1 MSQRPSPPPVES
13 AGGEAS
19 GAPVIFD
26 AELAPNRSLGR
37 AGFIAVMAGVIVIS
51 VGLGVFFLLQGA
63 WPVLG
68 FFGLDIALLAWC
80 FHVNYR
86 QGRRR
91 ERLRLTPDAL
101 TVERMSPAGR
111 VEQVRLPP
119 WWLRVEIDQSGERP
133 GPLTLATHGQR
144 ETVGAFL
151 APWERVEVAEALR
164 QALAPLR
171 AG

>member
-1 MSQRPSPPPVES
+1 MSL
-13 AGGEAS
+13 S
-19 GAPVIFD
+19 GAEPVLFD
-26 AELAPNRSLGR
+26 AVLTPHRSLPR
-37 AGFIAVMAGVIVIS
+37 AGFRLLIGALSA
-51 VGLGVFFLLQGA
+51 VGLAAGIAFLLLGA

-80 FHVNYR
+80 FHANYR

-101 TVERMSPAGR
+101 TVERMNPAGR

-119 WWLRVEIDQSGERP
+119 WWLRVEIDRSGERP
-133 GPLTLATHGQR
+133 GPLTLATHGRR
-144 ETVGAFL
+144 ETVGSFL
-151 APWERVEVAEALR
+151 APYERVEVAEALR

>member
-1 MSQRPSPPPVES
+1 ML
-13 AGGEAS
+13 
-19 GAPVIFD
+19 FD
-26 AELAPNRSLGR
+26 AVLAPHRSLPP
-37 AGFIAVMAGVIVIS
+37 AGFRLLVGALLS
-51 VGLGVFFLLQGA
+51 VGLGAGAAFLMLGA

-80 FHVNYR
+80 FHLNYR

-101 TVERMSPAGR
+101 TLERMSPAGR

-119 WWLRVEIDQSGERP
+119 WWLRVEIDRSGGRP
-133 GPLTLATHGQR
+133 GPLTLATHGRR
-144 ETVGAFL
+144 EIVGAFL
-151 APWERVEVAEALR
+151 APSERAEVAEALR

>member
-1 MSQRPSPPPVES
+1 MIRDEPL
-13 AGGEAS
+13 S
-19 GAPVIFD
+19 GAGPVLFD
-26 AELAPNRSLGR
+26 AVLTPHRSLPP
-37 AGFIAVMAGVIVIS
+37 AGFRLLVGGLVALACLAG
-51 VGLGVFFLLQGA
+51 LLFLLLGA

-68 FFGLDIALLAWC
+68 FFGLDIALLALC
-80 FHVNYR
+80 FHLNYR

-91 ERLRLTPDAL
+91 ERLRLTPNAL
-101 TVERMSPAGR
+101 TVERMSAAGR

-119 WWLRVEIDQSGERP
+119 WWLRVEIDRSGARP
-133 GPLTLATHGQR
+133 GPLTLATHGRR

-151 APWERVEVAEALR
+151 APYERVEVAEALR

>member
-1 MSQRPSPPPVES
+1 MTRAGSLSGTDPVL
-13 AGGEAS
+13 
-19 GAPVIFD
+19 FD
-26 AELAPNRSLGR
+26 AVLTPHRSLPP
-37 AGFIAVMAGVIVIS
+37 AGFRLLIAALVLIGLAAGIA
-51 VGLGVFFLLQGA
+51 FLLLGA

-86 QGRRR
+86 QGRQR

-101 TVERMSPAGR
+101 TLERMSPAGA

-133 GPLTLATHGQR
+133 GPLTLATHGRR

-164 QALAPLR
+164 RALAPLR

>member
-1 MSQRPSPPPVES
+1 MTRATPLSGTGPVL
-13 AGGEAS
+13 
-19 GAPVIFD
+19 FD
-26 AELAPNRSLGR
+26 AVLTPHRSLPP
-37 AGFIAVMAGVIVIS
+37 AGFRLLIGGLAALACLAGLI
-51 VGLGVFFLLQGA
+51 FLLVGA

-68 FFGLDIALLAWC
+68 FFGLDIALLAFC
-80 FHVNYR
+80 FHMNYR

-101 TVERMSPAGR
+101 TVERMSAAGR

-119 WWLRVEIDQSGERP
+119 WWLRVEIDRSDERP
-133 GPLTLATHGQR
+133 GPLTLATHGRR

>member
-1 MSQRPSPPPVES
+1 MTR
-13 AGGEAS
+13 AGSLS
-19 GAPVIFD
+19 GADPVLFD
-26 AELAPNRSLGR
+26 AVLTPHRSLPP
-37 AGFIAVMAGVIVIS
+37 AGFRLLIAALVLIGLAAGIA
-51 VGLGVFFLLQGA
+51 FLLLGA

-86 QGRRR
+86 QGRQR

-101 TVERMSPAGR
+101 TLERMSPAGA

-133 GPLTLATHGQR
+133 GPLTLATHGRR

>member
-1 MSQRPSPPPVES
+1 MTGPETL
-13 AGGEAS
+13 S
-19 GAPVIFD
+19 GAGPVLFD
-26 AELAPNRSLGR
+26 AVLTPHRSLPP
-37 AGFIAVMAGVIVIS
+37 AGFRLLIGALSA
-51 VGLGVFFLLQGA
+51 VGLAAGIAFLALGA

-80 FHVNYR
+80 FHANYR
-86 QGRRR
+86 QGRQW

-101 TVERMSPAGR
+101 TVERANPAGR

-119 WWLRVEIDQSGERP
+119 WWLRVEIERSGERP
-133 GPLTLATHGQR
+133 GPLTLATHGRR

-151 APWERVEVAEALR
+151 APYERAEVADALR

>member
-1 MSQRPSPPPVES
+1 ML
-13 AGGEAS
+13 
-19 GAPVIFD
+19 FD
-26 AELAPNRSLGR
+26 AVLTPHRSLPP
-37 AGFIAVMAGVIVIS
+37 AGFRLVIGALSALACLAGA
-51 VGLGVFFLLQGA
+51 VFFLLGA

-91 ERLRLTPDAL
+91 ERLLLTPDAL

-119 WWLRVEIDQSGERP
+119 WWLRVEIDRSGERP
-133 GPLTLATHGQR
+133 GPLTLATHGRR